1 MATGPGNS
9 PAPGTASAHL
19 ESAHEVSVFGEAI
32 DYFNEAA
39 ANLDLNPNIKRIL
52 IHPSRQVIIS
62 IPFSRD
68 NGTLEVYTGYRVQ
81 YSFARGPAKG
91 GVRYHPDVTLDE
103 VTALAFWMTWKC
115 AVVDLP
121 FGGGKG
127 GVTCDPRVLSTNEL
141 ERLTRRYAAEIMEI
155 IGPDKDVPAPDVGTN
170 AQTMAW
176 IMDTVSMH
184 NRAHTPGVVTGKPLC
199 VGGSRGRVEATGRG
213 VMICIKAALEKMGR
227 TLAGQRVVVQGFG
240 NVGSVSA
247 KLLKEQG
254 AIIVGISDQFGA
266 VHNKEGIDIDAA
278 LAHVASPKNERHSLE
293 GLHHTKQISNEELL
307 ELPCDIL
314 VPAAI
319 ENQLTTENASR
330 IKAQLIAEG
339 ANGPT
344 TPGADSMFSQA
355 GITVIPDILAN
366 AGGVTVS
373 YFEWAQDRMGYYWR
387 ESEVNQRLEE
397 TLRENF
403 NEVWDIAQTRK
414 VSLRTAAYMLAIR
427 RVVESLM
434 TRGIYA

>member
-1 MATGPGNS
+1 MSSGSGKNPG
-9 PAPGTASAHL
+9 GTASARMRT
-19 ESAHEVSVFGEAI
+19 AHDASVFGEAI

-39 ANLDLNPNIKRIL
+39 ANLDLNPNIKQIL
-52 IHPSRQVIIS
+52 LHPSRQVIIS
-62 IPFSRD
+62 IPFQRD
-68 NGTLEVYTGYRVQ
+68 NGNFEVYTGYRVQ

-91 GVRYHPDVTLDE
+91 GIRYHPDVTLDE

-127 GVTCDPRVLSTNEL
+127 GVTCDPRALSNNEL
-141 ERLTRRYAAEIMEI
+141 ERLTRRYAAEIIEV

-184 NRAHTPGVVTGKPLC
+184 NRAHTPGVVTGKPLV

-213 VMICIKAALEKMGR
+213 VMICIRAALEKMGKS
-227 TLAGQRVVVQGFG
+227 LQGQRVVVQGFG
-240 NVGSVSA
+240 NVGSISA
-247 KLLKEQG
+247 KLLREHG
-254 AIIVGISDQFGA
+254 AVIVGISDQFVGL
-266 VHNKEGIDIDAA
+266 HNEQGIDVEAA
-278 LAHVASPKNERHSLE
+278 IAYVNSPQNAKHSLQ
-293 GLHHTKQISNEELL
+293 GFTGSRTVSNAELL

-319 ENQLTTENASR
+319 ENQLTEENASR
-330 IKAQLIAEG
+330 IKAHLIAEG

-344 TPGADSMFSQA
+344 TPTADGLFSQA

-397 TLRENF
+397 VLRENF
-403 NEVWDIAQTRK
+403 DAVWNTAQSHK
-414 VSLRTAAYMLAIR
+414 VTLRTAAYMVAIR
-427 RVVESLM
+427 RVVDSLM

>member
-1 MATGPGNS
+1 MTTAAGTS
-9 PAPGTASAHL
+9 PGTGSANPHKVP
-19 ESAHEVSVFGEAI
+19 EASVFGEAI
-32 DYFNEAA
+32 EYFNEAA
-39 ANLDLNPNIKRIL
+39 ANLDLNPNMKRIL
-52 IHPSRQVIIS
+52 THPSRQVIIS
-62 IPFSRD
+62 IPFQRD
-68 NGTLEVYTGYRVQ
+68 NGEFNVYTGYRVQ

-127 GVTCDPRVLSTNEL
+127 GVTCDPRILSQGEL
-141 ERLTRRYAAEIMEI
+141 ERLTRRYAAEIIEV
-155 IGPDKDVPAPDVGTN
+155 IGPDKDVPAPDVGTTP
-170 AQTMAW
+170 QTMAW

-184 NRAHTPGVVTGKPLC
+184 NRGYTPGVVTGKPLN

-213 VMICIKAALEKMGR
+213 VMHAIESALAKMGKS
-227 TLAGQRVVVQGFG
+227 LAGQRVVVQGFG
-240 NVGSVSA
+240 NVGSISA
-247 KLLKEQG
+247 KLLHEHG
-254 AIIVGISDQFGA
+254 AVIVGISDQYVGL
-266 VHNKEGIDIDAA
+266 HNKSGIDIESA
-278 LAHVASPKNERHSLE
+278 LAHVNSPDNARRSLE
-293 GLHHTKQISNEELL
+293 GFPHCENVSNSELL

-319 ENQLTTENASR
+319 ENQLTADNAR
-330 IKAQLIAEG
+330 KIKAHLIAEG

-344 TPGADSMFSQA
+344 TPAADGLFSQA
-355 GITVIPDILAN
+355 GVTVIPDILAN

-387 ESEVNQRLEE
+387 EREVNERLAEV
-397 TLRENF
+397 LRENF
-403 NEVWDIAQTRK
+403 DAVWDIAQNRK
-414 VSLRTAAYMLAIR
+414 VTLRTAAYMLAIR
-427 RVVESLM
+427 RVVDSLM